1 MQEHTLWKNVVLQNV
16 IDSLGVF
23 QWFSRLNKQ
32 YEIEAKDWIGSKD
45 FNIVCSYAELQPDY
59 IIKIYKDIKQ
69 HTHYLTA
76 TDIRYLLYETINR
89 RS

>member
-1 MQEHTLWKNVVLQNV
+1 MQEQTLFKNVLL
-16 IDSLGVF
+16 LGLTDALGKF
-23 QWFSRLNKQ
+23 QWQSRLNRQ

-45 FNIVCSYAELQPDY
+45 FKLVCSYADLQPDY
-59 IIKIYKDIKQ
+59 ITKIYKDIKQ

-76 TDIRYLLYETINR
+76 TDIRYLLYEQIVR

>member
-1 MQEHTLWKNVVLQNV
+1 MQEQELWKSCLL
-16 IDSLGVF
+16 LGLTDALGKF
-23 QWFSRLNKQ
+23 QWQSRLNRQ
-32 YEIEAKDWIGSKD
+32 YEIEAKEWIGSKD
-45 FNIVCSYAELQPDY
+45 FFLICSYADLKPDY
-59 IIKIYKDIKQ
+59 IIKIFKDIKQ

>member
-23 QWFSRLNKQ
+23 QWFSRLNKK
-32 YEIEAKDWIGSKD
+32 YHIEAKDWIGSKD
-45 FNIVCSYAELQPDY
+45 FNLVCSYADLQPDY

-76 TDIRYLLYETINR
+76 TDIRYLLYEQIVR

>member
-45 FNIVCSYAELQPDY
+45 FNLVCSYADLQPDY

-76 TDIRYLLYETINR
+76 TDIRYLLYEQIIR

>member
-1 MQEHTLWKNVVLQNV
+1 MQEQTLFKNVLL
-16 IDSLGVF
+16 LGLTDALGKF
-23 QWFSRLNKQ
+23 QWQSRLNRQ

-45 FNIVCSYAELQPDY
+45 FNLVCSYADLQPDY

>member
-23 QWFSRLNKQ
+23 QWFSRLNKK
-32 YEIEAKDWIGSKD
+32 YHIEAKDWMGSK
-45 FNIVCSYAELQPDY
+45 VCSYANLEPDF
-59 IIKIYKDIKQ
+59 ITKIYNDIKK

-76 TDIRYLLYETINR
+76 TDIRYLLYEQIVR

>member
-1 MQEHTLWKNVVLQNV
+1 MQEQTLFKNVLL
-16 IDSLGVF
+16 LGLTDALGKF
-23 QWFSRLNKQ
+23 QWQSRLNRQ

-45 FNIVCSYAELQPDY
+45 FNLVCSYAELQPDY

-76 TDIRYLLYETINR
+76 TDIRFLLYETINR

>member
-1 MQEHTLWKNVVLQNV
+1 MQEQTLWKNVVLQNV

-23 QWFSRLNKQ
+23 QWFSRLNKK
-32 YEIEAKDWIGSKD
+32 YHIEAKDWMGSKD
-45 FNIVCSYAELQPDY
+45 FNLVCSYANLEPDF
-59 IIKIYKDIKQ
+59 ITKIYNDIKK

-76 TDIRYLLYETINR
+76 TDIRYLLYEQIVR

>member
-45 FNIVCSYAELQPDY
+45 FKLVCSYADLQPDY

-76 TDIRYLLYETINR
+76 TDIRYLLYEQIIR

>member
-1 MQEHTLWKNVVLQNV
+1 MQEHTIFQNVVL
-16 IDSLGVF
+16 LGLTDALGKF
-23 QWFSRLNKQ
+23 QWQSRLNRQ

-45 FNIVCSYAELQPDY
+45 FNLVCSYADLQPDY

-76 TDIRYLLYETINR
+76 TDIRYLLDEQIIR

>member
-1 MQEHTLWKNVVLQNV
+1 MQEQTLWKNVVLQNV

-23 QWFSRLNKQ
+23 QWFSRLNKK
-32 YEIEAKDWIGSKD
+32 YHIEAKDWMGSKD
-45 FNIVCSYAELQPDY
+45 FNLVCSYADLQPDY
-59 IIKIYKDIKQ
+59 ITKIYKDIKQ

-76 TDIRYLLYETINR
+76 TDIRYLLYEQIVR

>member
-1 MQEHTLWKNVVLQNV
+1 MQEQTLFKNVLL
-16 IDSLGVF
+16 LGLTDALGKF
-23 QWFSRLNKQ
+23 QWQSRLNRQ

-45 FNIVCSYAELQPDY
+45 FNLVCSYADIQPDY

>member
-1 MQEHTLWKNVVLQNV
+1 MQEQTLFKNVLL
-16 IDSLGVF
+16 LGLTDALGKF
-23 QWFSRLNKQ
+23 QWQSRLNRQ

-45 FNIVCSYAELQPDY
+45 FNLVCSYAELQPDY

>member
-1 MQEHTLWKNVVLQNV
+1 MQEQTLFKNVLL
-16 IDSLGVF
+16 LGLTDALGKF
-23 QWFSRLNKQ
+23 QWQSRLNRQ

-45 FNIVCSYAELQPDY
+45 FNLVCSFAELQPDY

>member
-23 QWFSRLNKQ
+23 QWFSRLNKK
-32 YEIEAKDWIGSKD
+32 YHIEAKDWMGSKD
-45 FNIVCSYAELQPDY
+45 FNLVCSYADLEPDF
-59 IIKIYKDIKQ
+59 ITKIYHDIKK

-76 TDIRYLLYETINR
+76 TDIRYLLYEQIVR